1 MSLDYQPGDR
11 WVRVL
16 ATDRVAAK
24 PIGRWH
30 LAPPGYERAG
40 GPLTAVVVVCGR
52 VLRGSARHR
61 TELLFIGNRPFGN
74 VCEAC
79 DERWL
84 GDGPSSLRVRR
95 VHGTGSAA
103 VR

>member
-1 MSLDYQPGDR
+1 MSLDYEPGDR

-16 ATDRVAAK
+16 ATDRVAAR

-30 LAPPGYERAG
+30 LSSDRPDRTGTPRS
-40 GPLTAVVVVCGR
+40 AVVVVCGR

-74 VCEAC
+74 VCETC
-79 DERWL
+79 DERWF
-84 GDGPSSLRVRR
+84 GDQPSSLTVRR
-95 VHGTGSAA
+95 VERSGSAA

>member
-16 ATDRVAAK
+16 TTDRVAAR
-24 PIGRWH
+24 PIGQWH
-30 LAPPGYERAG
+30 LSSDGPDESG
-40 GPLTAVVVVCGR
+40 GPRITVLSVCGR

-74 VCEAC
+74 VCATC
-79 DERWL
+79 DERWF
-84 GDGPSSLRVRR
+84 GDQPSPLTVRR
-95 VHGTGSAA
+95 VERSGSAA